1 MKQLLAIFTT
11 ALFALP
17 GFSQQNSNP
26 VTTVMKTLLAR
37 QHKNLVAAVEEMPA
51 DKFSFKP
58 TPLQETFGHLAMH
71 ITEANYFLCARA
83 GDVAAPKVEEVKD
96 TDSKDK
102 LVGALKA
109 SFDFCE
115 SAVSKADDSKLGDT
129 VEAFGG
135 GKQPRAWAW
144 IGMAS
149 NWADHYA
156 AAAMYLRLNGLLP
169 PTAQP
174 KK

>member
-1 MKQLLAIFTT
+1 
-11 ALFALP
+11 
-17 GFSQQNSNP
+17 
-26 VTTVMKTLLAR
+26 
-37 QHKNLVAAVEEMPA
+37 
-51 DKFSFKP
+51 
-58 TPLQETFGHLAMH
+58 
-71 ITEANYFLCARA
+71 
-83 GDVAAPKVEEVKD
+83 
-96 TDSKDK
+96 
-102 LVGALKA
+102 

-129 VEAFGG
+129 IEGFGG
-135 GKQPRAWAW
+135 RKQPRAWAW

-149 NWADHYA
+149 NWSDHYA